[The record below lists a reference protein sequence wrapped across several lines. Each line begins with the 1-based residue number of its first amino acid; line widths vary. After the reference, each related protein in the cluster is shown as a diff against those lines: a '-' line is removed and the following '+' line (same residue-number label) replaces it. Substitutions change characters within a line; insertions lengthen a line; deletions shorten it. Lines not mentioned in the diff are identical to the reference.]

1 MGLSST
7 KLWTLVVVLLETY
20 FSISLVLNY
29 VHQRYPILWSGMEWS
44 CSVSESVI
52 FFQFSDKKG
61 QNTKFI
67 DWEAWQPAFGLQKHS
82 RRMCVYDFGRGEHL
96 FDALRHNYLY
106 DFVDA
111 RICCPLASEDR
122 VSTSGI
128 LKRIGK
134 FLYTSQLISCTEDL
148 RILRE

>member
-1 MGLSST
+1 
-7 KLWTLVVVLLETY
+7 
-20 FSISLVLNY
+20 
-29 VHQRYPILWSGMEWS
+29 
-44 CSVSESVI
+44 
-52 FFQFSDKKG
+52 
-61 QNTKFI
+61 
-67 DWEAWQPAFGLQKHS
+67 
-82 RRMCVYDFGRGEHL
+82 MCVYDFGRGEHL

-148 RILRE
+148 RILREYITLGVTRLFASLTKTRWMENFSVLRLRYVLIRIYEFVFLDFSAGSLGVFLLSLNYE